1 MFNEKAPATK
11 YRQVSK
17 DEPLHVMYDPGNTD
31 VKAMIHGRFGEEIVF
46 PQRVYRVPETEYATL
61 KRSYRGKRAQ
71 FEGSAIFGMDGQ
83 GFSIGLHA
91 ERAGDGEQRR
101 GTDKYDAVHMGA
113 LMAATLL
120 QLYPDGHE
128 DVRITITHPAD
139 VNEENMRK
147 LHKAIKRTFN
157 IEIADG
163 RKVRYIVTKIYAI
176 EEPVA
181 GFQTFMLNTR
191 GDRYARPRM
200 EFRPGTQYLVWDFGG
215 WLVSACSVLISR
227 SGIPEVNMTNIPVF
241 QRGIQNVMDQL
252 QTELKADEKLTI
264 AVPELLDVQEIPA
277 HMLTEALMSDYIT
290 IKGKVYNCEIPV
302 EKAMRPIASFV
313 DTQYKQ
319 RFESGLGY
327 SGIIVTGG
335 GGGILYEYVQSK
347 IFKHDFCFTAEEDI
361 DKMRFSQVRGTSKG
375 FIHFLVA
382 NGN

>member
-1 MFNEKAPATK
+1 MYSERVPATK
-11 YRQVSK
+11 YRQVAK
-17 DEPLHVMYDPGNTD
+17 DESLHVDYDPGNSD
-31 VKAMIHGRFGEEIVF
+31 VKAMVHGRFGEEIVF

-71 FEGSAIFGMDGQ
+71 FEGSAIFSIDGQ
-83 GFSIGLHA
+83 GFSVGLHA
-91 ERAGDGEQRR
+91 ENAGDGEQRR
-101 GTDKYDAVHMGA
+101 GTDKYDSVHMGA
-113 LMAATLL
+113 LIAATLL
-120 QLYPDGHE
+120 QLYPEGHE

-157 IEIADG
+157 IEVADG

-227 SGIPEVNMTNIPVF
+227 SGIPEINMTNIPVF

-252 QTELKADEKLTI
+252 QIELKSDERLI
-264 AVPELLDVQEIPA
+264 SAVPEILDVQEIKH
-277 HMLTEALMSDYIT
+277 HMLTEALMTDHIT
-290 IKGKVYNCEIPV
+290 IKGKVYNCELPV
-302 EKAMRPIASFV
+302 DKAMRPIASFV

-319 RFESGLGY
+319 RFGSGLEY
-327 SGIIVTGG
+327 SGIVVTGG

-347 IFKHDFCFTAEEDI
+347 IFKHDFCFTAEEDL
-361 DKMRFSQVRGTSKG
+361 DKMRFSQVRGASKG
-375 FIHFLVA
+375 FIHFLAA